1 MELPMHNRGPH
12 AFFAVFILLDQK
24 AEREGAA
31 REIHKASCAA
41 VDVVPSD

>member
-1 MELPMHNRGPH
+1 MGFPMHNREPH
-12 AFFAVFILLDQK
+12 VFFAVFILLDQK

-41 VDVVPSD
+41 VELVPSD